1 MLLKRYEKKRLTF
14 KGGKVGSV
22 ITHQI
27 GNNGVTEQSYIT
39 SEVMFS
45 TVHVQLLV
53 MLWNFVV
60 KQMMIVLKGV
70 LKITFYLLHLSVL
83 EFLSFVYN
91 ALVPLGF

>member
-1 MLLKRYEKKRLTF
+1 MRLKRYEKKRLTF

-53 MLWNFVV
+53 MLWNLVI

-70 LKITFYLLHLSVL
+70 LKITFYLLTSPICIGI
-83 EFLSFVYN
+83 SFIC
-91 ALVPLGF
+91 L

>member
-1 MLLKRYEKKRLTF
+1 MRKKRLTF

-53 MLWNFVV
+53 MLWNFVI
-60 KQMMIVLKGV
+60 KQMMIVLKGI
-70 LKITFYLLHLSVL
+70 LKIIFYLLTSPICIGI
-83 EFLSFVYN
+83 SFIC
-91 ALVPLGF
+91 L

>member
-1 MLLKRYEKKRLTF
+1 MRKKRLTF

-53 MLWNFVV
+53 MLWNFVI
-60 KQMMIVLKGV
+60 KQMMIVLTGI
-70 LKITFYLLHLSVL
+70 LKIIFYLLHLSVL